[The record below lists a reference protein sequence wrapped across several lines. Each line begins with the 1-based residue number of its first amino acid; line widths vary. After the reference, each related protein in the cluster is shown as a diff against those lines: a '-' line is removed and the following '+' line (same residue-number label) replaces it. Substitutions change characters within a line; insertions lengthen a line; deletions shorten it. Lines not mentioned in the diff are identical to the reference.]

1 MIRTAQPDDRDR
13 LRDLQ
18 SHLREPNPPLLEYA
32 VEGPPLVLV
41 STARRETPRTG
52 SGEERPATDDATDDL
67 AGYLVA
73 FRNEEAGYVAELV
86 VAPDY
91 RREGRARRLLAVAF
105 DRLRDEGC
113 SRVRLAV
120 HPEDEPAQRLY
131 DSMGFEEVGREEN
144 FYADGSES
152 RVLNRDL

>member
-1 MIRTAQPDDRDR
+1 MIRTAHPDDRER
-13 LRDLQ
+13 LRELQ
-18 SHLREPNPPLLEYA
+18 SYLRDPNPPLLDYA
-32 VEGPPLVLV
+32 IEGPPLVLV
-41 STARRETPRTG
+41 STATG
-52 SGEERPATDDATDDL
+52 DANDDL

-73 FRNEEAGYVAELV
+73 FRNDEAGYVAELV

-120 HPEDEPAQRLY
+120 HPDDEAAQRLY
-131 DSMGFEEVGREEN
+131 DSMGFEAVGREEN
-144 FYADGSES
+144 FYADGSEA
-152 RVLNRDL
+152 RVLNREL